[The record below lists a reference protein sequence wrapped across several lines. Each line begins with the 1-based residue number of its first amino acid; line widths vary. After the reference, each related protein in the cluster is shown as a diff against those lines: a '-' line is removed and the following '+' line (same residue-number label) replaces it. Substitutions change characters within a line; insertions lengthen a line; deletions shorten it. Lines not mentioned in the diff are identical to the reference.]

1 MSIITMGVYEEKE
14 EEKEEREKEE
24 GGKTWG
30 IERRWT
36 EWNEKE
42 EQEEEQEEGA
52 KKELFD
58 MSFGNEEYSSDHW
71 LFKPFAAKS
80 NVLISH

>member
-1 MSIITMGVYEEKE
+1 MLITTMGAYEEKE

-36 EWNEKE
+36 EWNEKR
-42 EQEEEQEEGA
+42 GTGRRTTA
-52 KKELFD
+52 IKHKSIYFFAND
-58 MSFGNEEYSSDHW
+58 FNFFNED
-71 LFKPFAAKS
+71 
-80 NVLISH
+80 ISLKWY